1 MQFVKSFGV
10 VMVNFVY
17 YLQFMCGQSPVPC
30 PCVREGKK
38 QHPSQ
43 KAWVSFLFKNV
54 LRRPT
59 QNFWVGLEF

>member
-43 KAWVSFLFKNV
+43 KAWVSFCLKTSCDAQPKIF
-54 LRRPT
+54 
-59 QNFWVGLEF
+59 GLD